1 MYIDNATIAVLGTEY
16 DAKDKKKTINTHD
29 FHFNDGIQAKDLA
42 RFLENLNDDGHRFQG
57 TVLVSV
63 TIDTRND

>member
-16 DAKDKKKTINTHD
+16 DAKDKKKTVNTHD
-29 FHFNDGIQAKDLA
+29 FHFNDGVQSKDLA
-42 RFLENLNDDGHRFQG
+42 RFLDNLDESHRFQG

-63 TIDTRND
+63 TIDTMND

>member
-1 MYIDNATIAVLGTEY
+1 MYIDNATIAVLGTDY

-42 RFLENLNDDGHRFQG
+42 RFLENLNEGHRFHG